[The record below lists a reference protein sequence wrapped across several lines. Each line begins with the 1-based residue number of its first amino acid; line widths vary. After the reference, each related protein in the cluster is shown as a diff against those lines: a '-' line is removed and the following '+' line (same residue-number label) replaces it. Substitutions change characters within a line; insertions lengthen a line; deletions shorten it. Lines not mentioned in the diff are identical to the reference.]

1 MYAASVKHH
10 TATQFVCVDTWLGS
24 SLEFW
29 LNPDLR
35 KQLMIEGGYPTMFR
49 QFVVNLVAHGAD
61 RAWLRTR
68 STSTPVMNSRR
79 LRPTSSFTGRCFAP
93 AA

>member
-61 RAWLRTR
+61 RAVYPLPM
-68 STSTPVMNSRR
+68 TSTAAARVLGRLGVAADDPHRR
-79 LRPTSSFTGRCFAP
+79 RS
-93 AA
+93 